1 MTTRFIFALVFACTL
16 TFGGAAYAAGRMG
29 AAKALQERKG
39 STAAQMR
46 GAGEKT
52 MGKMNKM
59 KGKMKDIMTGSP
71 DTGSTESMSDRSSQT
86 PK

>member
-1 MTTRFIFALVFACTL
+1 MA
-16 TFGGAAYAAGRMG
+16 FGGAAYAGGHMG

-39 STAAQMR
+39 STAAQAR
-46 GAGEKT
+46 GMGEKMT
-52 MGKMNKM
+52 EKMNKT
-59 KGKMKDIMTGSP
+59 KGKMKDSKTGSP